1 MRLQRIASSPL
12 LAAAAL
18 ALCSGPIACSSDSR
32 TLVGTETT
40 DTGSAIGLALQ
51 IAPGS
56 DVASVNYLIVGPAA
70 FTKTGN
76 IDVSDSTTI
85 AATIGPVPTG
95 TGFSI
100 TLSAASSD
108 GNTTCSGSAS
118 FNVAAHQTTPVSVHL
133 LCHEAPRTGSISLNG
148 SLNICPSID
157 GISANPDEAF
167 VGSSVALSSQAH
179 DSDQGPA
186 PLSYHWTAVG
196 GTLSDPTLQ
205 NPVFTCGAPGM
216 ATATL
221 TLSDGD
227 SAPNCADTESVMI
240 SCTAVSA
247 GGGAGASGGG
257 AGGASGSG
265 GTNGGGPAGAG
276 GVSGVAGTGG
286 AANVAGAANVGGA
299 SGAANVAGA
308 ANGGTSGANVGGA
321 SGASSVGG
329 VPSGGATGASGASS
343 VGGAPSGGAGGATD
357 VVIYRVGDGSSALA
371 SSGNPVFADEYS
383 ASGDPVRSTALPT
396 TALGANHR
404 LIASGTATSEGL
416 MTRSADGRYL
426 VLTGYDAAIPTASLA
441 GTSST
446 STPRTIARLDASGNL
461 DVTTALTDAANANNP
476 RSAASSDGI
485 NFWLTGAAGGAHYAS
500 LGSSTSVQLSTTV
513 TNLRQIAIFG
523 GQLFVSDSSGSAVR
537 LGTIGTGLPMIA
549 GQTISNLPGIPAS
562 TGSPYGFFFADLDPN
577 TPGLDAVYV
586 ADDSIGLTKY
596 CLVGG
601 LGGTW
606 TAEGTIG
613 TASDAY
619 RGLTGIVSGTT
630 VTLYATR
637 KGGSTAT
644 GGGELVSLLDSSGFA
659 GALTAAPTLLAT
671 AAPNTAFR
679 GVALAPTP

>member
-18 ALCSGPIACSSDSR
+18 AFCSGPIACSSDSR
-32 TLVGTETT
+32 ALVGTETT

-100 TLSAASSD
+100 TLSATSSD

-118 FNVAAHQTTPVSVHL
+118 FNVAAHQTTPVGVHL
-133 LCHEAPRTGSISLNG
+133 LCHEAPRTGSVSLNG

-186 PLSYHWTAVG
+186 PLSYHWTAIG
-196 GTLSDPTLQ
+196 GSLSDPTLQ
-205 NPVFTCGAPGM
+205 NPVFTCESPGM

-221 TLSDGD
+221 RLSDGD

-247 GGGAGASGGG
+247 SGGAGASGSG
-257 AGGASGSG
+257 AGGAAGSG
-265 GTNGGGPAGAG
+265 GTDGGGPAGAG
-276 GVSGVAGTGG
+276 GVNGVAGTGG
-286 AANVAGAANVGGA
+286 AANVAGAANGGT

-308 ANGGTSGANVGGA
+308 ANGGTA
-321 SGASSVGG
+321 
-329 VPSGGATGASGASS
+329 
-343 VGGAPSGGAGGATD
+343 GAGGATD

-416 MTRSADGRYL
+416 ITRSADGRYL

-446 STPRTIARLDASGNL
+446 STPRTVARVDASGNI
-461 DVTTALTDAANANNP
+461 DATTALTDAANANNP

-644 GGGELVSLLDSSGFA
+644 GGGELVSLLDPSGFA